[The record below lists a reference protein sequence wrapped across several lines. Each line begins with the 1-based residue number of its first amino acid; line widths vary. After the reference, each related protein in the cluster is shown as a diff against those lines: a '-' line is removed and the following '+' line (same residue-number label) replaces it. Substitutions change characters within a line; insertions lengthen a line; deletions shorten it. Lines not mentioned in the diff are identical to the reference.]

1 MQIKRLDREGGG
13 ITDPRDAA
21 WKGVPRE
28 AVTLIGVP
36 VGLQPSPYLAA
47 SREQAKVGAIR
58 RIEVGAV
65 HDGRTVSFLLEWE
78 DTKPDLS
85 VTDTG
90 AFPDGAALLFPIGD
104 DAPLITMGAEGQ
116 PVEAWHWR
124 ADRPG
129 RGISNVAAG
138 LGTTRITD
146 EDSVT
151 ANGVWESGRW
161 RVAMSRALQVSS
173 AAGDAVQLRVG
184 ASGKVAFSV
193 WEGSNGERGGLKAF
207 SPEWH
212 SFTLEG

>member
-1 MQIKRLDREGGG
+1 MQIKRLEREGDG

-36 VGLQPSPYLAA
+36 LGMQPSAYLTV
-47 SREQAKVGAIR
+47 SREQAKVGAVQKVV
-58 RIEVGAV
+58 VGAV
-65 HDGRTVSFLLEWE
+65 HDGRTVSFLLEWQ
-78 DTKPDLS
+78 DAQPDLS

-90 AFPDGAALLFPIGD
+90 TFPDGAALLFPIGD
-104 DAPLITMGAEGQ
+104 DAPLITMGAEGH

-129 RGISNVAAG
+129 RGICNVAVG
-138 LGTTRITD
+138 LGTTRITS
-146 EDSVT
+146 EDLVT

-161 RVAMSRALQVSS
+161 SVVLSRALQVSS
-173 AAGDAVQLRVG
+173 AQGEAAQLRVG
-184 ASGKVAFSV
+184 AVGKVAFSV